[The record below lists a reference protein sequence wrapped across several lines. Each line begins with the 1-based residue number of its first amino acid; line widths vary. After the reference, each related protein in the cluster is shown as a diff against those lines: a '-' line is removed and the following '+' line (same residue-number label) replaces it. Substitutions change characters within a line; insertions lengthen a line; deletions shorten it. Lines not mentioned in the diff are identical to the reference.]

1 MQKNTLPKTTFT
13 ETGKLNMSMQNTQRG
28 GSGIQLI
35 IILALLGYGV
45 FVGLQYIP
53 LRIESGTVQA
63 VLDNLVNSH
72 RQEGFSD
79 LRDLQAAVDKQLY
92 INEREDL
99 KNSFEVTSNRGR
111 YVVTVRYDRELNLL
125 YTKKTI
131 STNESIT
138 LD

>member
-13 ETGKLNMSMQNTQRG
+13 ETGEFNMSMQNTQRG

-72 RQEGFSD
+72 KKEGFSD
-79 LRDLQAAVDKQLY
+79 LRDVQAAVDKQLY

-131 STNESIT
+131 TTNESIT